1 MCVDTVR
8 RGGGVCGKQAQR
20 GMCVGTVHEGDNEDD
35 DDVNN
40 NNNNNVP
47 LTTSPLSVSSFL
59 CPAFSFSL
67 QFF

>member
-1 MCVDTVR
+1 MWIPCVEGNVCVD
-8 RGGGVCGKQAQR
+8 
-20 GMCVGTVHEGDNEDD
+20 TVHEGDNDDD
-35 DDVNN
+35 DDVNNNNNN

-67 QFF
+67 QVS